1 MVQTKVDMPESKSLF
16 MRIQVGD
23 QDAFKVVFD
32 LYYKHLVL
40 YANRFLG
47 DMDLAENVVQ
57 NIFVA
62 LWEKR
67 ASLKID
73 SIKAYLIVSVKN
85 HCRNEIKHQ
94 KVVRGYESNYS
105 GADSEEAPVF
115 PDEVVMARINKAI
128 EELPE
133 QRRRIF
139 TMNRVDGMR
148 YKEIAQAL
156 NLSPKTVEVQIGKA
170 LKYLRESLAGLKNVV
185 YYHH

>member
-1 MVQTKVDMPESKSLF
+1 
-16 MRIQVGD
+16 
-23 QDAFKVVFD
+23 
-32 LYYKHLVL
+32 
-40 YANRFLG
+40 
-47 DMDLAENVVQ
+47 
-57 NIFVA
+57 
-62 LWEKR
+62 
-67 ASLKID
+67 
-73 SIKAYLIVSVKN
+73 
-85 HCRNEIKHQ
+85 
-94 KVVRGYESNYS
+94 
-105 GADSEEAPVF
+105 VF

-185 YYHH
+185 YYHN